1 MQRSGAPRLPRGE
14 IATWAALTRFPKS
27 AQDRFRGRAQES
39 LPQAGHE
46 VAPGTCPRRERCV
59 AAGRLRHC
67 AARGLRCAPFR
78 FRQPYDLPRPLA
90 DARGSQDKNPDNKAA
105 AEKKFKLIS
114 EAYEVLSDPQ
124 KRSIYDSY
132 GADGLAGGVP
142 TGPDGASFRYQPRD
156 AADIFEQVFG
166 QMGGMGGGMGGGG
179 GGIPPGLFSEMFGG
193 GMPGGMGGG
202 AQFMHGGGMPGGG
215 MPAGFAPRGFSRGAA
230 GAPGAAQ
237 QLSKA
242 AAVELPLKCTL
253 EELFTGATKTRKL
266 TRRVRDPATGGVR
279 EISEMLTIKL
289 KPGWKA
295 GTRVTFE
302 SKGDDITPGQAPSD
316 IIFTVQEKPHA
327 HFRREGADLLTWVPV
342 PLDAA
347 LGAPGAAGR
356 RLAVSVAGIDG
367 RTLRVEAPPP
377 ASVTPPGVAA
387 PAVAQGAVV
396 RVPGEG
402 MPIAKEPGRRGDLVA
417 FFDVRLPTAVSEQQR
432 AAVQEALRGANYDLT
447 RRVPAA

>member
-1 MQRSGAPRLPRGE
+1 MGGAGLP
-14 IATWAALTRFPKS
+14 
-27 AQDRFRGRAQES
+27 
-39 LPQAGHE
+39 LPSSPIVH
-46 VAPGTCPRRERCV
+46 
-59 AAGRLRHC
+59 
-67 AARGLRCAPFR
+67 
-78 FRQPYDLPRPLA
+78 LPLSLA
-90 DARGSQDKNPDNKAA
+90 DGSPTRPRAHGWQDKNPDNKAA
-105 AEKKFKLIS
+105 AEKKFKSIS

-166 QMGGMGGGMGGGG
+166 QMGGMGGGMPGGGG
-179 GGIPPGLFSEMFGG
+179 AGIPPGLFEMFGG
-193 GMPGGMGGG
+193 GMPGGGMGGG

-215 MPAGFAPRGFSRGAA
+215 MPAGFGPRGFSRGAA
-230 GAPGAAQ
+230 GAPGGVAQ

-266 TRRVRDPATGGVR
+266 TRRMRDPATGGVR

-367 RTLRVEAPPP
+367 RTLRVEAPVP
-377 ASVTPPGVAA
+377 AGMAA

-396 RVPGEG
+396 RVAGEG